1 MDIIFYSYQYLFSF
15 KKMHTGI
22 FNMRVPIIAEKYTSF
37 LYYSLHVL
45 QAIM

>member
-15 KKMHTGI
+15 KKMHM